1 MTRTE
6 GRKKGDK
13 KGDMYFRYV
22 SPKGRGQEEGGHVP
36 PVHVPEP
43 RPTVHLICNAHLDPV
58 WQWRWEEG
66 ASEALATFRNA
77 VDILDEH
84 RDLVFCHNEAVLYQ
98 WAEEFDPALF
108 DAILRH
114 ARAGRWA
121 VAGGWFI
128 QPDVNLPGTESLIRT
143 IAEGRRYFREKFGAA
158 PRVAYN
164 FDSFGHSG
172 GLPQIL
178 RRAGY
183 EMYIHMRPQ
192 AAELALPADLYRWRG
207 VDGTTIP
214 AYRIAVGLYHTERDN
229 IEDRLRAGV
238 ALALELGRDVP
249 VFWGLGNHGG
259 GATRRDLK
267 TIDAFIAGETRVKV
281 IHSTPDRF
289 YEAVKDAA
297 AGAPVFDGDLQRSF
311 TGCYTSLSRVKR
323 RAVASLGRLVQ
334 AEAFSAAS
342 WWLAAADF
350 PETELGDA
358 WNMHNFNDFHDI
370 LSGSCVE
377 PAERDALDLYG
388 RAEDVSRSAALRA
401 AASLNLGSAASPA
414 LPVTV
419 FSANPSLRR
428 APVEFECMADYRPFW
443 KGQWRLRLFR
453 ADGREVV
460 CQEEQP
466 EALLP
471 FNDWR
476 RRVSFIDDLPGVGV
490 TRYFLKAY
498 ELSNGKEGGHVPN
511 VHVPSS
517 GPVSALLHD
526 PDHEEG
532 GHDER
537 GHVPISQKLVRVPES
552 SALAHRLDRTTGL
565 VTSLKADGAG
575 EVLAGPLLEPLVVE
589 DTADSWGTGRTS
601 YRKIAGRFRPAG
613 RPSVIEQG
621 PVRTVTRSTLVYR
634 NSRIIMDAV
643 SYPRWPVLEFRLRV
657 VWNEERRRLKL
668 RVPTALASAGL
679 LCEVPG
685 GAIRRPSDGEEHV
698 HGRWLVID
706 GKSGRKAAAVGVASC
721 GQHGLDFLD
730 GELRLSVLRSSA
742 YCHEQGF
749 DLDAQATK
757 TGTRTSGTCPP
768 GACPPAWKFADI
780 GVHEFRLLVTAG
792 SPAAVSAMMP
802 GLADHLA
809 APPLAYAHLPYDSGR
824 APSVESLI
832 TLAPASIRL
841 LACKRSWDG
850 EALIVRLQEAVGRK
864 TKARLGV
871 AVCAATTEKEERGH
885 VPSEHVPIV
894 DPAWV
899 PGGRERGHAPEGHVP
914 PVLVPLSFQ
923 PFEIKTLR
931 VEKVGTWRAVRM
943 IEEDG

>member
-1 MTRTE
+1 
-6 GRKKGDK
+6 
-13 KGDMYFRYV
+13 
-22 SPKGRGQEEGGHVP
+22 
-36 PVHVPEP
+36 
-43 RPTVHLICNAHLDPV
+43 LDPV

-84 RDLVFCHNEAVLYQ
+84 PGLVFCHNEAVLYQ
-98 WAEEFDPALF
+98 WAEELDPALF

-114 ARAGRWA
+114 VRAGRWA

-128 QPDVNLPGTESLIRT
+128 QPDLNLPGTESLVRT
-143 IAEGRRYFREKFGAA
+143 IAEGRRYFGERFGAA

-192 AAELALPADLYRWRG
+192 AHELSLPADLYRWRG

-238 ALALELGRDVP
+238 ALALEFGRDVP

-267 TIDAFIAGETRVKV
+267 TIDAFIAGETRVRV
-281 IHSTPDRF
+281 LHSTPDRF
-289 YEAVKDAA
+289 YESVKDAA

-342 WWLAAADF
+342 WWLAGADF
-350 PETELGDA
+350 PETELGEA

-370 LSGSCVE
+370 LTGSCIE
-377 PAERDALDLYG
+377 PAEGDALDLYG
-388 RAEDVSRSAALRA
+388 RAEDMSRSAALRA

-443 KGQWRLRLFR
+443 KGKWRLRLFR

-490 TRYFLKAY
+490 SRYFIKAF
-498 ELSNGKEGGHVPN
+498 EIKQ
-511 VHVPSS
+511 
-517 GPVSALLHD
+517 
-526 PDHEEG
+526 
-532 GHDER
+532 ER
-537 GHVPISQKLVRVPES
+537 GHVPEVHVPGPAALV
-552 SALAHRLDRTTGL
+552 HRIDRKTGF
-565 VTSLKADGAG
+565 VTSLKAAGAG
-575 EVLAGPLLEPLVVE
+575 EALAGPLLEPLVVE
-589 DTADSWGTGRTS
+589 DTADTWGTGRGS

-613 RPSVIEQG
+613 RPSVIERG
-621 PVRTVTRSTLVYR
+621 AVRTVTRSVLVYR
-634 NSRIIMDAV
+634 NSRIVVDAV

-698 HGRWLVID
+698 HGRWLVIE
-706 GKSGRKAAAVGVASC
+706 GKSGRKAAAIGVASS

-730 GELRLSVLRSSA
+730 GELRLSVLRSPA
-742 YCHEQGF
+742 YCHEQDF
-749 DLDAQATK
+749 DLDAQANK
-757 TGTRTSGTCPP
+757 TGTRPSRLGTAQEGCTMGTCPR
-768 GACPPAWKFADI
+768 ASQAWKFADI
-780 GVHEFRLLVTAG
+780 GVHELRILVTAG

-824 APSVESLI
+824 APSVEPL
-832 TLAPASIRL
+832 LDVRPASIRL

-864 TKARLGV
+864 TVGEIRISPKSDQ
-871 AVCAATTEKEERGH
+871 TEGGLRFGPIRPAQERGH
-885 VPSEHVPIV
+885 VPSEHVPIPV
-894 DPAWV
+894 PVRSSIPA
-899 PGGRERGHAPEGHVP
+899 
-914 PVLVPLSFQ
+914 PVALPICLDFR

-931 VEKVGTWRAVRM
+931 VERDGTWRPVRM
-943 IEEDG
+943 IGEDKI

>member
-1 MTRTE
+1 MGNSRI
-6 GRKKGDK
+6 
-13 KGDMYFRYV
+13 GDMYRRDKSLRYV
-22 SPKGRGQEEGGHVP
+22 SPNRGQRPEERGHVP
-36 PVHVPEP
+36 KVHVPGP
-43 RPTVHLICNAHLDPV
+43 IATVHLICNAHLDPV

-98 WAEEFDPALF
+98 WAEQLDPALF
-108 DAILRH
+108 EAILRH
-114 ARAGRWA
+114 VRAGRWA

-128 QPDVNLPGTESLIRT
+128 QPDVNLPGTESRVPT
-143 IAEGRRYFREKFGAA
+143 IAEGRRYFRERFGVS

-178 RRAGY
+178 RLAGY
-183 EMYIHMRPQ
+183 EMYVHMRPQ
-192 AAELALPADLYRWRG
+192 AHELGLPADLYRWRG

-267 TIDAFIAGETRVKV
+267 TIDAFIAGETRVRIV
-281 IHSTPDRF
+281 HSTPDRF
-289 YEAVKDAA
+289 CEAVKAA
-297 AGAPVFDGDLQRSF
+297 AAAAPIFEGDLQRCF

-334 AEAFSAAS
+334 AEAFSAAA
-342 WWLAAADF
+342 WWLAGADF
-350 PETELGDA
+350 PENELGEA

-370 LSGSCVE
+370 LTGSCVE

-388 RAEDVSRSAALRA
+388 RAEDAARSAALRA
-401 AASLNLGSAASPA
+401 AAAWNRGSAANPA
-414 LPVTV
+414 LSVTV
-419 FSANPSLRR
+419 FNANPSLRR

-443 KGQWRLRLFR
+443 KGQWCLRLFR

-460 CQEEQP
+460 CQEEQS

-476 RRVSFIDDLPGVGV
+476 RRLSFIDDLPGVGV

-498 ELSNGKEGGHVPN
+498 EIIPGKER
-511 VHVPSS
+511 
-517 GPVSALLHD
+517 
-526 PDHEEG
+526 EK
-532 GHDER
+532 ER
-537 GHVPISQKLVRVPES
+537 GHDKYLGRV
-552 SALAHRLDRTTGL
+552 AFRLDRKTGFI
-565 VTSLKADGAG
+565 TSLKAGLAG

-601 YRKIAGRFRPAG
+601 YRKIAGRFQTACP
-613 RPSVIEQG
+613 PCVIEKG
-621 PVRTVTRSTLVYR
+621 PVRTVTRSILVYR
-634 NSRIIMDAV
+634 NSRVVMDAM
-643 SYPRWPVLEFRLRV
+643 SYPRWPVLEFRFRV
-657 VWNEERRRLKL
+657 TWNEERRRLKL
-668 RVPTALASAGL
+668 RVPTALALTGL

-685 GAIRRPSDGEEHV
+685 GAIRRPADGEEHV
-698 HGRWLVID
+698 HGRWLVIE
-706 GKSGRKAAAVGVASC
+706 GKSGRKAAAVGVASG
-721 GQHGLDFLD
+721 GQHGLDFRD

-749 DLDAQATK
+749 DL
-757 TGTRTSGTCPP
+757 GTRTGGT
-768 GACPPAWKFADI
+768 CPPAWKFADI
-780 GVHEFRLLVTAG
+780 GVHEFRILVTAG
-792 SPAAVSAMMP
+792 SPAAVRAMMP

-824 APSVESLI
+824 APSVEPL
-832 TLAPASIRL
+832 LDVRPASIRL

-850 EALIVRLQEAVGRK
+850 KALIVRLQEAVGRK
-864 TKARLGV
+864 TVGEMGISPK
-871 AVCAATTEKEERGH
+871 
-885 VPSEHVPIV
+885 S
-894 DPAWV
+894 DQQ
-899 PGGRERGHAPEGHVP
+899 
-914 PVLVPLSFQ
+914 VPLSFQ

-931 VEKVGTWRAVRM
+931 VERDGTWRPVRM
-943 IEEDG
+943 IEEDR